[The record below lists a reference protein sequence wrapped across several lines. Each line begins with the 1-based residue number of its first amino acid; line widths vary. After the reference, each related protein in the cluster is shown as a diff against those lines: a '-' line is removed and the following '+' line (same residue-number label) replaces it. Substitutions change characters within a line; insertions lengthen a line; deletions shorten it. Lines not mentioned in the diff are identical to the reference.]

1 MLHVHLI
8 CIGKLKESWLSDAVA
23 EYSKRLQS
31 YCTLTVHQLAECRA
45 PENPSSAQIQTVL
58 QTEGRSILS
67 ALPKKGWVCTMC
79 IEGKQK
85 SSEELSQTISQLA
98 TQGVSDLSF
107 IIGGSWGLSDEVKQR
122 CDLRLSM
129 SRMTFPHQVARVM
142 LLEQL
147 YRAFQIGSG
156 GKYHK

>member
-1 MLHVHLI
+1 
-8 CIGKLKESWLSDAVA
+8 
-23 EYSKRLQS
+23 
-31 YCTLTVHQLAECRA
+31 
-45 PENPSSAQIQTVL
+45 
-58 QTEGRSILS
+58 
-67 ALPKKGWVCTMC
+67 MC

-129 SRMTFPHQVARVM
+129 SRMTFPHQLARVM